1 MQPGSFV
8 AQSFQTNEKNLNE
21 EEEEEDWI
29 SHTGFPKLPEF
40 EGN

>member
-21 EEEEEDWI
+21 EEEEDWL
-29 SHTGFPKLPEF
+29 SYTGFPKLPEF

>member
-21 EEEEEDWI
+21 EEEDWI